1 MKKAVETKAVQTKGG
16 REKRRGRRGVAW
28 LLSLCL
34 IFALCPVGQAATVAE
49 LTAQLEAARAEL
61 ASVKSQLATDYP
73 NCVSVNGKVVST
85 SPLVVKVMRLTH
97 YDYYVVKTPVEAGYY
112 LFGMMYSCY
121 HKLTNNTTVV
131 YDEGVAHNAT
141 IVGTGYL
148 KGKELRSRQL
158 ELEQEVSKLEDEL
171 EDEKKYAPLR
181 ERSDHLNALK
191 CVREPGVR
199 LIFKVGNPYMVIC
212 GVKREAEKNPSSD
225 LYASYY
231 LIDGKQV
238 FYATDEKDEQGGYDY
253 GAYIE
258 DGNLNGM
265 PVVIDGSTMIPVR
278 PLIEWLGGTVNWDS
292 QTNAISCQLD
302 GATLSMTIGSAT
314 AYVNGEAKEMPVP
327 VTVYGGKTV
336 IPLRFA
342 AENLGY
348 RVEWLQEGQ
357 YIRIYDKE
365 EVVTPPATEVAQ
377 EPQYDWSNF
386 AGDWVCEE
394 EQYHLH
400 IPDGGDNQTSTGTFR
415 CDEIGWGDEYSV
427 TFWLNDD
434 GTVSGH
440 GVWDFIMVDC
450 YYLQPGDGGLSG
462 TVSFPESSAVK
473 TVHFVPD
480 GN

>member
-1 MKKAVETKAVQTKGG
+1 MKEERKKH
-16 REKRRGRRGVAW
+16 RGRRGVAW

-34 IFALCPVGQAATVAE
+34 IFALCPVGQAATEAE
-49 LTAQLEAARAEL
+49 LTAQLEAVRAEL

-73 NCVSVNGKVVST
+73 NCTSVNGQVVSQN
-85 SPLVVKVMRLTH
+85 PLVVKTILG
-97 YDYYVVKTPVEAGYY
+97 DYYMVKNPEADSYT
-112 LFGMMYSCY
+112 LFGTWYNNY
-121 HKLTNNTTVV
+121 HELTGNTSVV
-131 YDEGVAHNAT
+131 YDNGIAHNAT
-141 IVGTGYL
+141 VVGAAYPKAKQL
-148 KGKELRSRQL
+148 NSRRL
-158 ELEQEVSKLEDEL
+158 ELEQQVSDLEDEL
-171 EDEKKYAPLR
+171 EEKSDYENKYKPLFEYYDMIHR
-181 ERSDHLNALK
+181 HIDSLA

-199 LIFKVGNPYMVIC
+199 LIFKVGTPLMMIC
-212 GVKREAEKNPSSD
+212 EEKRGKVVAGVPKE
-225 LYASYY
+225 
-231 LIDGKQV
+231 IDGKKV
-238 FYATDEKDEQGGYDY
+238 FYREPLDGTKGDDY

-258 DGNLNGM
+258 DGNLNAM

-292 QTNAISCQLD
+292 QTNAIHCQLD
-302 GATLSMTIGSAT
+302 GVTLSMTIDSST

-365 EVVTPPATEVAQ
+365 ETVAPAATDVAQ

-400 IPDGGDNQTSTGTFR
+400 IPDGGDNQTGTGTFR
-415 CDEIGWGDEYSV
+415 CDGWLAEYFV

-440 GVWDFIMVDC
+440 SDFLTLDC
-450 YYLQPGDGGLSG
+450 NLQPSDGGLSG
-462 TVSFPESSAVK
+462 SVSYPESSTAK
-473 TVHFVPD
+473 TVYFVPG